1 MEKLEFKRMTK
12 NLLELVKDRKYKK
25 KRFGESGP
33 DASYGTD
40 TREGPDLDDMEYELE
55 KKLFLE
61 SIEESYCSYLKL
73 TKINNENKVDD
84 DEDDTGLESIKLGL
98 LMSSNFGSVCKA
110 KSPTSYQGIVNEI
123 LYEDSMTQKEIVHQS
138 TYKSHAIQK
147 FEDSEH
153 LKVDIGGLFIDQS
166 IHTLAAIFDGFVG
179 TDSIVVIKCP
189 LSTFEIYLEK
199 SIWQEN

>member
-1 MEKLEFKRMTK
+1 MTK
-12 NLLELVKDRKYKK
+12 NLLERVKDRKYKK

-40 TREGPDLDDMEYELE
+40 TSEGLDIDDMEFELE

-61 SIEESYCSYLKL
+61 SIEESYCSYLNRNQL
-73 TKINNENKVDD
+73 INNENNVDD

-98 LMSSNFGSVCKA
+98 LMSSNFGSVCTS
-110 KSPTSYQGIVNEI
+110 KSPTSYHWIVNEI

-138 TYKSHAIQK
+138 TYKSHAKQK

-153 LKVDIGGLFIDQS
+153 LKVYIGGLFIDQT
-166 IHTLAAIFDGFVG
+166 IHTL
-179 TDSIVVIKCP
+179 P
-189 LSTFEIYLEK
+189 LSTLHFRNRAGEIYFGRKINYLEK
-199 SIWQEN
+199 TTKKKKRH